1 MRRALAAI
9 LALLSVPALAAIET
23 TTITG
28 TVYAP
33 DGSVATGG
41 SITCALTPTPGRASD
56 GANLQVV
63 ASRYVATISGSGTVS
78 FTLVPNDVISPA
90 GTVYACTY
98 TITGPLRSTF
108 TESWY
113 VTTSPDPVSIGAINR
128 VGGPTLTLPTITG
141 AANSMMATDGSGG
154 LVSTPALQRAAS
166 GNAVKFAGRYDET
179 DSQGDSTIDARRCAD
194 YDGDGTLEI
203 ADVKS
208 CVETNQANGMTF
220 IISAGTYTGG
230 FKTTVNI
237 TADNV
242 VVRGMGDATK
252 LVINATCSGSVD
264 SVSDNDGTAEN
275 SNLFLVA
282 SGADNFTL
290 SDMYIDGGSSRFAA
304 QIIDTNADGSPD
316 CAINSNASTT
326 SCTVGAATWCPAD
339 WHDILATA
347 GAVAGITLERL
358 HVVNADRRVAQVIAG
373 VGSTVRIRQNW
384 FDGTGEHQMSING
397 DSVSITDN
405 DLLNSSAFANAGL
418 QLGPS
423 SNNYAWTITGNRFR
437 KWIGPAIGSEDLNQ
451 GSATVMSNVTVT
463 GNAFYNDYTLTTS
476 LAAGAAIDL
485 NTGGEAN
492 YTIRQWNI
500 SGNTFEAVENS
511 DTSGAIIV
519 RSQSGATQGGKVV
532 IGNNIVKHDFQASAS
547 AKAVITAAVPYT
559 LITGNLVD
567 FDGDDTSGGT
577 TPETGIMMNGN
588 CNSCAAI
595 GNFIVATGTGAN
607 AIAADS
613 ATQAT
618 IQSNHIDYTG
628 ITGGTNFAILL
639 TNTSTDATVK
649 SNVLNCAA
657 SDTSTSMV
665 RIQNTTDNFVVNDNL
680 MIEGANQVNV
690 ANALVGTVQNNRAR
704 GLSSYQVSRQ
714 AGQSH
719 WESGNICFSCY
730 QANGSNVD
738 PDSIVANGE
747 TFIVDAN
754 GDGTFD
760 ATTYHVIYGDTQL
773 RFPGQTDDAFEA
785 YLTAREATADRTS
798 TLSNA
803 TGQVPVFSSSTS
815 VGILVWSAG
824 TDTTLDTGNLVC
836 ADRDLVCI
844 DVYTPAGD
852 TTNTCASD
860 FGSGVPFYAVCR
872 GN

>member
-1 MRRALAAI
+1 
-9 LALLSVPALAAIET
+9 
-23 TTITG
+23 
-28 TVYAP
+28 
-33 DGSVATGG
+33 
-41 SITCALTPTPGRASD
+41 
-56 GANLQVV
+56 
-63 ASRYVATISGSGTVS
+63 
-78 FTLVPNDVISPA
+78 
-90 GTVYACTY
+90 
-98 TITGPLRSTF
+98 
-108 TESWY
+108 
-113 VTTSPDPVSIGAINR
+113 
-128 VGGPTLTLPTITG
+128 
-141 AANSMMATDGSGG
+141 
-154 LVSTPALQRAAS
+154 
-166 GNAVKFAGRYDET
+166 
-179 DSQGDSTIDARRCAD
+179 
-194 YDGDGTLEI
+194 
-203 ADVKS
+203 
-208 CVETNQANGMTF
+208 
-220 IISAGTYTGG
+220 
-230 FKTTVNI
+230 
-237 TADNV
+237 
-242 VVRGMGDATK
+242 
-252 LVINATCSGSVD
+252 
-264 SVSDNDGTAEN
+264 
-275 SNLFLVA
+275 
-282 SGADNFTL
+282 
-290 SDMYIDGGSSRFAA
+290 
-304 QIIDTNADGSPD
+304 
-316 CAINSNASTT
+316 
-326 SCTVGAATWCPAD
+326 
-339 WHDILATA
+339 
-347 GAVAGITLERL
+347 
-358 HVVNADRRVAQVIAG
+358 
-373 VGSTVRIRQNW
+373 
-384 FDGTGEHQMSING
+384 MSING

-405 DLLNSSAFANAGL
+405 ELWNSSAYANAGL

-463 GNAFYNDYTLTTS
+463 GNTFYNDYTLTTS

-519 RSQSGATQGGKVV
+519 RSQNGATQGGKV
-532 IGNNIVKHDFQASAS
+532 IIADNIVKHDFQTSSS
-547 AKAVITAAVPYT
+547 AKAVITAAVPYS

-567 FDGDDTSGGT
+567 FDGDDTSGGP

-618 IQSNHIDYTG
+618 IKSNHIDYTG

-747 TFIVDAN
+747 TFIVDADGN
-754 GDGTFD
+754 GTFD
-760 ATTYHVIYGDTQL
+760 ATTYHVIYGDTQI
-773 RFPGQTDDAFEA
+773 RWPGQTDDAFEIYDA
-785 YLTAREATADRTS
+785 AGEATVDVTFTRPALTTTQTTAPTYLGTNTAAANLPFVRCGNVSVDPPNIATTATSGTATSAVTNLEANAACACSPRADWNDD
-798 TLSNA
+798 LIMKHCYA
-803 TGQVPVFSSSTS
+803 T
-815 VGILVWSAG
+815 A
-824 TDTTLDTGNLVC
+824 GNLNVI
-836 ADRDLVCI
+836 L
-844 DVYTPAGD
+844 Y
-852 TTNTCASD
+852 NN
-860 FGSGVPFYAVCR
+860 SGGALDAAAQTVDYCCTEQ
-872 GN
+872 